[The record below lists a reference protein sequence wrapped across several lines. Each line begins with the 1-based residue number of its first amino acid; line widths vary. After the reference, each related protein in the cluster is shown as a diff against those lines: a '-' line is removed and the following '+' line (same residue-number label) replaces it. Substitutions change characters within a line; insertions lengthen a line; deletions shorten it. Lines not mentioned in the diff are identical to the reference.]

1 MYSCPETTWPNGVTL
16 WKTLLL
22 MPTPAPAPAV
32 PRLTYLRI
40 KNYRTLRDVEFRDLT
55 PLTVLIGPNGSGKS
69 TVLDALDFLAEAV
82 RGNLIGAWEKRN
94 RFAGMRTRGS
104 TDSIDFELR
113 IQLDIINP
121 LLVYCLSIDEA
132 DGIAFVSEESLTEV
146 GQENKRIFFL
156 DDASPNSLRNQ
167 GFEEV
172 FRNNIYSHDIASGNS
187 TSPSSTPFI
196 ARMSFFPKDIGREW
210 PLALSVASLSLSY
223 RYIHLTDDH
232 LKGYSDAGPRE
243 KLSPNGD
250 NLPNVLYYLHSR
262 HPETLAKIT
271 AQMRRWV
278 PGLADIVP
286 EITSDERILL
296 RFRDAPF
303 EKPLPAQY
311 MSAGTMRLAALLT
324 LLYEPDAAGLLGI
337 EEPENELHPQLLAY
351 LAEELIAA
359 TDTRQLLVV
368 THSPALLNAL
378 QPEQVWI
385 LHRGADGYTQA
396 TRTAD
401 LPGIPA
407 MVEEGTPLGYLWS
420 RNFFDVGNPLDL
432 PTPIQ

>member
-1 MYSCPETTWPNGVTL
+1 
-16 WKTLLL
+16 
-22 MPTPAPAPAV
+22 MPTRAQPPAV

-40 KNYRTLRDVEFRDLT
+40 KNYRTLRDVEFHNLT

-82 RGNLIGAWEKRN
+82 RGNLVGAWEKRN

-104 TDSIDFELR
+104 EGAFEFEVRMITSGDRKINYHLHVNGGGEIVKVVDELLETNEAGQTKRVFYKISRDEKENIDIRHINEYKSDLEAGYRAGVRDDFADLFM
-113 IQLDIINP
+113 IQKSQWKI
-121 LLVYCLSIDEA
+121 LSETIEK
-132 DGIAFVSEESLTEV
+132 LT
-146 GQENKRIFFL
+146 GLI
-156 DDASPNSLRNQ
+156 S
-167 GFEEV
+167 
-172 FRNNIYSHDIASGNS
+172 
-187 TSPSSTPFI
+187 
-196 ARMSFFPKDIGREW
+196 
-210 PLALSVASLSLSY
+210 SY

-243 KLSPNGD
+243 KLSPSGD
-250 NLPNVLYYLHSR
+250 NLPNVLYYLHTR

-271 AQMRRWV
+271 AQMRKWV
-278 PGLADIVP
+278 PSLADIVP

-296 RFRDAPF
+296 RFKDAEF

-311 MSAGTMRLAALLT
+311 MSDGTMRLAALLT
-324 LLYEPDAAGLLGI
+324 LLYEPGATGLLGL

-359 TDTRQLLVV
+359 ADTRQLLVA

-378 QPEQVWI
+378 APEQVWI
-385 LHRGADGYTQA
+385 LHRGADGYSQA

-401 LPGIPA
+401 LPGISA

-432 PTPIQ
+432 PTPVK

>member
-1 MYSCPETTWPNGVTL
+1 
-16 WKTLLL
+16 
-22 MPTPAPAPAV
+22 MPTRAQTPAV

-40 KNYRTLRDVEFRDLT
+40 KNYRALRDVEFRDLT

-82 RGNLIGAWEKRN
+82 RGNLKQAWEKRN

-104 TDSIDFELR
+104 EGSIEFEVRL
-113 IQLDIINP
+113 ILNDVKPVFSYKLII
-121 LLVYCLSIDEA
+121 EE
-132 DGIAFVSEESLTEV
+132 SEGLISVFDESLTELGV
-146 GQENKRIFFL
+146 NAERIFFR
-156 DDASPNSLRNQ
+156 DYQVPFPLRYQ
-167 GFEEV
+167 GYEDV
-172 FRNNIYSHDIASGNS
+172 LMDNIYSHDTANGNS
-187 TSPSSTPFI
+187 SSPSSTLFI
-196 ARMSFFPKDIGREW
+196 ARMGFFEEIGKRWPKS
-210 PLALSVASLSLSY
+210 LAVAQAIMSY

-250 NLPNVLYYLHSR
+250 NLPNVLYYLHTK

-271 AQMRRWV
+271 AQMRKWV
-278 PGLADIVP
+278 PNLADIVP

-296 RFRDAPF
+296 RFKDAEF

-311 MSAGTMRLAALLT
+311 MSDGTMRLAAMLT
-324 LLYEPDAAGLLGI
+324 LLYEPGAAGLLGI
-337 EEPENELHPQLLAY
+337 EEPENELHPQLLAQ

-359 TDTRQLLVV
+359 SDSRQLLVA

-378 QPEQVWI
+378 APEQVWI
-385 LHRGADGYTQA
+385 LHRGADGYSQA

-401 LPGIPA
+401 LPGISA

-432 PTPIQ
+432 PTPVK